1 MRSLPWAFRMI
12 LPVYCEKKKPSW
24 LNDISEII
32 GVIREMSD
40 KPSLVV
46 VEKLEADFSPT
57 VANKEADFS

>member
-1 MRSLPWAFRMI
+1 MGFPNDFASL
-12 LPVYCEKKKPSW
+12 LQKKKPSW